1 MVNKCNFCHYLF
13 SLKIRVEVGL
23 NNVLDRK
30 NLEIVLTDFVEKSE
44 TFFDYRYRML
54 KSPENR
60 IFPVGLT
67 EALAFFDQNHGLTP
81 FEKWDT

>member
-1 MVNKCNFCHYLF
+1 MLLAKKCNFCHYLF

-54 KSPENR
+54 KSPYNR
-60 IFPVGLT
+60 IFPEGLT
-67 EALAFFDQNHGLTP
+67 HGFGQKMPIPATLKNCV
-81 FEKWDT
+81 F